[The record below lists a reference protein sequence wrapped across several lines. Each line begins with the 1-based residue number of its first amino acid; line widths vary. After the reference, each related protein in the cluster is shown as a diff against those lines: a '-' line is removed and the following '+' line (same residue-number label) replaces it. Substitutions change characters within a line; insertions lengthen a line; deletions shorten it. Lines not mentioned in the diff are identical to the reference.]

1 MPTLV
6 YLYGPPASGKL
17 TVATALAE
25 SSGYRLFHNH
35 LTVNPLREVFEFGS
49 PAFIRVSTRWRLD
62 VFAEA
67 MASRIDLIFTNNSAW
82 GGENGREQFVEFAE
96 QARQVV
102 AANGGRTLFVQLTAP
117 RDVMLSRVSNQ
128 SRVGVGKVIRP
139 ERLIEKLDTF
149 DPSALHD
156 NDILIDTS
164 TVTPE
169 GAAAQIL
176 AAL

>member
-1 MPTLV
+1 MTTLV

-25 SSGYRLFHNH
+25 TSGYRLFHNH

-67 MASRIDLIFTNNSAW
+67 MASGIDLIFTNNSAW
-82 GGENGREQFVEFAE
+82 GGDNGRERFVEFAE
-96 QARQVV
+96 QARRVV

-117 RDVMLSRVSNQ
+117 RDVMLRRVSNQ
-128 SRVGVGKVIRP
+128 SRVDLGKVIRP
-139 ERLIEKLDTF
+139 ERLIQKLDTF
-149 DPSALHD
+149 DSSALHD
-156 NDILIDTS
+156 NDMLIDTS

-169 GAAAQIL
+169 EAAAQIV